1 MTISLNRFSE
11 IGSAAILLA
20 FIKSSFPE
28 DDDENDIFYNQEKS
42 RTTYYFTIN
51 EY

>member
-11 IGSAAILLA
+11 IGSAAILSA

-28 DDDENDIFYNQEKS
+28 DDDENDIFLQSGEEPYNLLFHNK
-42 RTTYYFTIN
+42 
-51 EY
+51 